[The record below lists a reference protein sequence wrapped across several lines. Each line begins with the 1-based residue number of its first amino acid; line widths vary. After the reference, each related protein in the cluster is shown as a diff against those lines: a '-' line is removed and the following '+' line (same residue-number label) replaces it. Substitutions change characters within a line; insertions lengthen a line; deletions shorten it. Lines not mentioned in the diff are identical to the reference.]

1 MSEINDMQC
10 PVCGKIFTN
19 VRQRSSHFW
28 NSHKIK
34 YSEYAKQKASL
45 SAVIDEASRPDTAY
59 TKPIQ
64 ESVAQKPAEA
74 LFQPS
79 QITETKEFVNEA
91 PAMVIDRELMKESE
105 RTDTDFVKKAMN
117 PYRDLYPGAG
127 QVFNE
132 RLDK

>member
-1 MSEINDMQC
+1 MEELKCDI
-10 PVCGKIFTN
+10 CGQEFKN
-19 VRQRSSHFW
+19 KQQRGSHYW
-28 NSHKIK
+28 NQHKIK

>member
-1 MSEINDMQC
+1 MEELKCDI
-10 PVCGKIFTN
+10 CGQEFRNKQ
-19 VRQRSSHFW
+19 QRGAHYW
-28 NSHKIK
+28 NQHKIK
-34 YSEYAKQKASL
+34 YSEYAKQKAGL

-64 ESVAQKPAEA
+64 ESVTQKPAEA

-91 PAMVIDRELMKESE
+91 PAVVIDRELMKESE
-105 RTDTDFVKKAMN
+105 RTDTDFVKKSMN